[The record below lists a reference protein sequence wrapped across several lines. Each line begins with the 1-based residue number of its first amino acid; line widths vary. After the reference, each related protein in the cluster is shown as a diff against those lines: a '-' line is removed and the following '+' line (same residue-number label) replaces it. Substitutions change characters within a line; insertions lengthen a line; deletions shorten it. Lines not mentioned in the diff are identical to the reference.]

1 MPQDATL
8 HSAYRLRGADEF
20 DQLFLESMFVVAADW
35 NPEKARG
42 DEHWQSD
49 PMMEKYVGPWREG
62 SDFGFVVEAQG
73 EPLGAVWMR
82 YFTAD
87 DPGYGFVDDQTPE
100 ITLGV
105 REGFRGQGIGRVLL
119 QAAQDAAP
127 DKLSLSVEDGNRA
140 FELYESMGFRPVG
153 RVGNSTTMLWT
164 PSD

>member
-1 MPQDATL
+1 M
-8 HSAYRLRGADEF
+8 HSDFRLRGADEF
-20 DQLFLESMFVVAADW
+20 DQEFLESMFVVAADW
-35 NPEKARG
+35 NPENAKG
-42 DEHWQSD
+42 DEHWRSD
-49 PMMEKYVGPWREG
+49 PTLEKYVGAWREG
-62 SDFGFVVEAQG
+62 SDFGFVVETDG

-87 DPGYGFVDDQTPE
+87 DPGYGFVDEQTPE

-105 REGFRGQGIGRVLL
+105 RDGFRGQGIGRVLL

-127 DKLSLSVEDGNRA
+127 DRLSLSVEDGNRA
-140 FELYESMGFRPVG
+140 FELDESMGFRPVG